1 MILTDWYPPSIK
13 PVRKGVYITRK
24 NGFIFFQYWTGKFWN
39 TRMGTIDGACLIKFR
54 SIHQDVEWK
63 GIKK

>member
-1 MILTDWYPPSIK
+1 MNITDWYPPHIK

-24 NGFIFFQYWTGKFWN
+24 NGLVFFQYWTGRFWN
-39 TRMGTIDGACLIKFR
+39 TRMGTLRGADLIKHK

>member
-1 MILTDWYPPSIK
+1 MNLTEWYPPHIK

-24 NGFIFFQYWTGKFWN
+24 KGMIFFQHWTGKFWN
-39 TRMGTIDGACLIKFR
+39 TRMGTIDSADLIKFR